1 MKGIVFTEFLE
12 MVEEKFG
19 YETVD
24 LILEKSKE
32 VTNGVYT
39 SVGTYNH
46 AELVALISSLSSE
59 TKISIPDLMN
69 AYGVYLF
76 DTFVR
81 SYPMFFEHVKSMFD
95 FLENIDK
102 HIHKEV
108 LKLYPDAELPR
119 FESFR
124 ESDNHLV
131 MIYYSQRKMV
141 DFGMGLITA
150 SSNHFKTNIDLKKTL
165 LGDMSG
171 NEVRIDIK
179 IIE

>member
-24 LILEKSKE
+24 AILEKSQD
-32 VTNGVYT
+32 VTDGVYT
-39 SVGTYNH
+39 SVGTYKH
-46 AELVALISSLSSE
+46 AELVALIVSLSEE
-59 TKISIPDLMN
+59 TKVSVPDLLH

-76 DTFVR
+76 AIFVR

-95 FLENIDK
+95 FLENIDR

-108 LKLYPDAELPR
+108 VKLYPDAELPR
-119 FESFR
+119 FESYR
-124 ESDNHLV
+124 ENEKHLV

-150 SSNHFKTNIDLKKTL
+150 ASDHFKTKIDLTKTV
-165 LGDMSG
+165 LGDLSG

>member
-32 VTNGVYT
+32 ETNGIYT
-39 SVGTYNH
+39 SVGTYKH
-46 AELVALISSLSSE
+46 AELVALITSLSEE
-59 TKISIPDLMN
+59 TALSIPKLLH

-76 DTFVR
+76 GTFLT

-95 FLENIDK
+95 FLENIDS

-108 LKLYPDAELPR
+108 IKLYPDAELPR
-119 FESFR
+119 FETNR
-124 ESDNHLV
+124 INEKHLV
-131 MIYYSQRKMV
+131 MVYYSQRKMV
-141 DFGMGLITA
+141 DFGMGLIEA
-150 SSNHFKTNIDLKKTL
+150 SANHFETKIELTKTL
-165 LGDMSG
+165 LGDQSG
-171 NEVRIDIK
+171 NEVKIDIK
-179 IIE
+179 IS